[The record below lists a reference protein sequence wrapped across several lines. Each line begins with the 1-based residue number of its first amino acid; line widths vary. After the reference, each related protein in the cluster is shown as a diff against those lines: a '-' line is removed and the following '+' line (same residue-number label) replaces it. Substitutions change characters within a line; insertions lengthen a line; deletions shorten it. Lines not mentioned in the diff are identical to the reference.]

1 MGLGWRYAGGEQFAG
16 GERDSFFLLYRRG
29 VFHCHWFSVG
39 STVYLSVFAALDCG
53 AGAGN
58 QPGER
63 GQHYREC
70 RFFPCARAYT
80 GTLTVTLAGGR
91 GLFESTGG
99 YGIACGHYSRT
110 FVFDFVYE
118 LSDAGTGRFCAYAR
132 RVGYGIDCYDAA
144 GWLFW

>member
-1 MGLGWRYAGGEQFAG
+1 VGLGGRYAGVEQFAG
-16 GERDSFFLLYRRG
+16 GERDGFFLFYRSCFVRRSR
-29 VFHCHWFSVG
+29 FPFRNSVH
-39 STVYLSVFAALDCG
+39 VSVFAADDYG

-58 QPGER
+58 QSGER